1 MYTVNYRATTEVLEK
16 KYNCMLRQKRK
27 WIYTKYSVK
36 TKKKTKKTKKKYIS
50 KAMTRIDNNLYQ

>member
-1 MYTVNYRATTEVLEK
+1 MYTVNYRATTEVLKK
-16 KYNCMLRQKRK
+16 KYNCMLRKKRK

-36 TKKKTKKTKKKYIS
+36 TKKKTKKKYIS